1 LPNILI
7 IEDEVGIAESI
18 AYLLRQESFDVRQAA
33 RLAEGREAAPLAD
46 LVVLDLTL
54 PDGSGLEL
62 LRQLRSGGRTPVI
75 ILTSR
80 DTEVDRVVGLELGAD
95 DYVVKPFS
103 PREVVARVKAV
114 LRRTTE
120 PSPSSSASSSHG
132 SAEAG
137 QWTTDGSSPIRV
149 DMDRRQATVSG
160 KPLALSK
167 LEFDLLACLAGS
179 PGRVF
184 TRVRLLDQVWGDD
197 SAVTDRTVDVH
208 LKAVRRKIAALGEDP
223 DLIETV
229 RGVGYRAREGPP
241 GETTLEQG

>member
-1 LPNILI
+1 MAEILI
-7 IEDEVGIAESI
+7 IEDEVGIAESL
-18 AYLLRQESFDVRQAA
+18 AYLLRQEGFEVRRAG
-33 RLAEGREAAPLAD
+33 RLAEGREAAPRAELI
-46 LVVLDLTL
+46 VLDLTL

-62 LRQLRSGGRTPVI
+62 LRELRAGAKTPVI

-114 LRRTTE
+114 LRRTTDDG
-120 PSPSSSASSSHG
+120 PFG
-132 SAEAG
+132 RLGAG
-137 QWTTDGSSPIRV
+137 WTTDDGYPIHV
-149 DMDRRQATVSG
+149 DPDKRLATVGG

-167 LEFDLLACLAGS
+167 TEFDLLACLVSA

-184 TRVRLLDQVWGDD
+184 TRERLLDRVWGDD

-208 LKAVRRKIAALGEDP
+208 LKAVRRKIAALGEDA

-229 RGVGYRAREGPP
+229 RGVGYRAREIRPP
-241 GETTLEQG
+241 APARAGGASGS

>member
-1 LPNILI
+1 LANILI

-18 AYLLRQESFDVRQAA
+18 AYLLRQEGFDVRQAA
-33 RLAEGREAAPLAD
+33 RLAEGRDAAPLAD

-120 PSPSSSASSSHG
+120 PSPSSSHG

-137 QWTTDGSSPIRV
+137 QSTIDGSSPIRV

-160 KPLALSK
+160 KPLVLSK

-184 TRVRLLDQVWGDD
+184 TRLRLLDQVWGDD

-241 GETTLEQG
+241 PETTSEQG